1 VTWLRRGFSAPRVDL
16 SAGAGAVGTEH
27 RRAFYASFGYAPE
40 QVVGAKQVHG
50 AGVARVAA
58 KDGGRGALG
67 RGDAIP
73 GVDALITDTPGIA
86 LVMFFADCLPI
97 MLIDEP
103 HRAIGLAHAGWRGTI
118 ADVAGNTVRA
128 MAEAFGTDP
137 ADLRVDLGPAIGGCC
152 YEVGPEV
159 AERFRAIDPAAVAE
173 QSPRDHVDLVAA
185 NRSLLQR
192 RGVLASAIHGTGLC
206 TACRVDTW
214 FSHRAER
221 GNAGRFG
228 AIIGL

>member
-1 VTWLRRGFSAPRVDL
+1 MDL
-16 SAGAGAVGTEH
+16 SARAGPAAMER
-27 RRAFYASFGYAPE
+27 RRAFYAAYGYAPE
-40 QVVGAKQVHG
+40 RVVGAEQVHG
-50 AGVARVAA
+50 DVVARVSAE
-58 KDGGRGALG
+58 DGGRGAL
-67 RGDAIP
+67 RRDDAIP
-73 GVDALITDTPGIA
+73 GADALISNTPGFA

-97 MLIDEP
+97 LFSDER
-103 HRAIGLAHAGWRGTI
+103 HRAIGLAHAGWRGTVRDI
-118 ADVAGNTVRA
+118 ACRTVRA
-128 MAEAFGTDP
+128 MVDAFGTDP

-159 AERFRAIDPAAVAE
+159 ADLFRAIDPAAVVDRA
-173 QSPRDHVDLVAA
+173 PRAHVDLIAA
-185 NRSLLQR
+185 NRSLLER
-192 RGVLASAIHGTGLC
+192 RGVPASAIHESGQC